1 MNRSEQILIEVCVD
15 SVVLAIAG
23 ERGGASR
30 VELCSNL
37 LAGGVTPRAGV
48 IELMRSKISAGLHV
62 MIPPGG
68 RRLSYSLEELE
79 TRRGDIMVARKLG
92 ADGVVLGILDAHGKV
107 DIARSRELVELARPL
122 NVTCHRAFAMSADL
136 LVRWNTF
143 AQLEQIGL

>member
-1 MNRSEQILIEVCVD
+1 MNRSEQILIEGCVD
-15 SVVLAIAG
+15 SVVSAIAA

-37 LAGGVTPRAGV
+37 LAGVVTPSAGV

-62 MIPPGG
+62 MG

-122 NVTCHRAFAMSADL
+122 SVTCHRAFDMSADL

-143 AQLEQIGL
+143 AQLEQIGF